1 MALKIELWAD
11 NKILRAKSSELTK
24 NELKQYGKLAKEMY
38 KYIKNPKNWWAW
50 LAAPQVWVNKRIIV
64 VNLIENREDEQG
76 RIIVMINPEI
86 LESSKETNVDSE
98 WCLSLP
104 GTRGKVS
111 RVNEIKV
118 RFWDEKG
125 KENVIIAKM
134 LASRIVLHEIDHL
147 DGILFIDKLE
157 NTWT

>member
-1 MALKIELWAD
+1 
-11 NKILRAKSSELTK
+11 
-24 NELKQYGKLAKEMY
+24 
-38 KYIKNPKNWWAW
+38 
-50 LAAPQVWVNKRIIV
+50 
-64 VNLIENREDEQG
+64 
-76 RIIVMINPEI
+76 
-86 LESSKETNVDSE
+86 
-98 WCLSLP
+98 LSLP

-157 NTWT
+157 NT